1 VIRGGATMAREIPR
15 FVKALFG
22 ALLLTPVFAWAAE
35 EASGDAGFMSSVAE
49 FFESGGPFLYVNC
62 VSLAWGIAV
71 IIERVVFIFFKY
83 NVNAEAFMAQVQK
96 LVMANDIERGIK
108 LCNAAP
114 AAALPKVVKAALTRA
129 NRGEVEIRNAVE
141 EAILEIVP
149 VLQKR
154 TPNLAQIANLAT
166 LLGLL
171 GTITGLITAFKAVGA
186 VSPELKAQ
194 VLAQGVSEAMYTTAF
209 GLAIAIFCMIGHLFL
224 TNMTKKIIDEID
236 QFSVKLENMLISRGK
251 GGVNALDRIS

>member
-1 VIRGGATMAREIPR
+1 MTSKRPVSMKTIMGLLM
-15 FVKALFG
+15 LFP
-22 ALLLTPVFAWAAE
+22 AVAWAAE
-35 EASGDAGFMSSVAE
+35 AASDDTGFMSSIAE
-49 FFESGGPFLYVNC
+49 FFEAGGPFIYVNC
-62 VSLAWGIAV
+62 ITLCWGIAI
-71 IIERVVFIFFKY
+71 IIERIIFIFFKY

-114 AAALPKVVKAALTRA
+114 AAALPKVVKAGLTRA
-129 NRGEVEIRNAVE
+129 NRGEAEIRNAVE

-154 TPNLAQIANLAT
+154 TGNLAQIANLAT

-171 GTITGLITAFKAVGA
+171 GTITGLITAFGAVGA
-186 VSPELKAQ
+186 VSAELKAK
-194 VLAQGVSEAMYTTAF
+194 VLAQGVAEAMYTTAF
-209 GLAIAIFCMIGHLFL
+209 GLGIAVICMIGHMFL

-236 QFSVKLENMLISRGK
+236 QYSVKLENLLITRGK
-251 GGVNALDRIS
+251 GNSNALDRMS

>member
-1 VIRGGATMAREIPR
+1 MG
-15 FVKALFG
+15 
-22 ALLLTPVFAWAAE
+22 LLLLFPAVAWAAE
-35 EASGDAGFMSSVAE
+35 AASDDTGFMSSIAE
-49 FFESGGPFLYVNC
+49 FFDAGGPFIYVNC
-62 VSLAWGIAV
+62 ITLCWGIAI
-71 IIERVVFIFFKY
+71 IIERIIFIFFKY

-114 AAALPKVVKAALTRA
+114 AAALPKVVKAGLTRA
-129 NRGEVEIRNAVE
+129 NRGEAEIRNAIE

-154 TPNLAQIANLAT
+154 TANLAQIANMAT

-171 GTITGLITAFKAVGA
+171 GTITGLITAFGAVGA
-186 VSPELKAQ
+186 VSAELKAK
-194 VLAQGVSEAMYTTAF
+194 VLAQGVAEAMYTTAF
-209 GLAIAIFCMIGHLFL
+209 GLGIAVICMVGHMFL

-236 QFSVKLENMLISRGK
+236 QYSVKLENLLITRGK
-251 GGVNALDRIS
+251 GNSNALDRMS

>member
-1 VIRGGATMAREIPR
+1 MTSKRPISMKTIMGLLM
-15 FVKALFG
+15 LFP
-22 ALLLTPVFAWAAE
+22 AVAWAAE
-35 EASGDAGFMSSVAE
+35 AASDDTGFMSSIAE
-49 FFESGGPFLYVNC
+49 FFEAGGPFIYVNC
-62 VSLAWGIAV
+62 ITLCWGIAI
-71 IIERVVFIFFKY
+71 IIERIIFIFFKY

-114 AAALPKVVKAALTRA
+114 AAALPKVVKAGLTRA
-129 NRGEVEIRNAVE
+129 NRGEAEIRNAVE

-154 TPNLAQIANLAT
+154 TGNLAQIANMAT

-171 GTITGLITAFKAVGA
+171 GTITGLITAFGAVGA
-186 VSPELKAQ
+186 VSAELKAK
-194 VLAQGVSEAMYTTAF
+194 VLAQGVAEAMYTTAF
-209 GLAIAIFCMIGHLFL
+209 GLGIAVICMIGHMFL

-236 QFSVKLENMLISRGK
+236 QYSVKLENLLITRGK
-251 GGVNALDRIS
+251 GNSNALDRMS

>member
-1 VIRGGATMAREIPR
+1 MKTIMG
-15 FVKALFG
+15 
-22 ALLLTPVFAWAAE
+22 LLLLFPAVAWAAE
-35 EASGDAGFMSSVAE
+35 AASDDTGFMSSIAE
-49 FFESGGPFLYVNC
+49 FFDAGGPFIYVNC
-62 VSLAWGIAV
+62 ITLCWGIAI
-71 IIERVVFIFFKY
+71 IIERIIFIFFKY

-114 AAALPKVVKAALTRA
+114 AAALPKVVKAGLTRA
-129 NRGEVEIRNAVE
+129 NRGEAEIRNAVE

-154 TPNLAQIANLAT
+154 TGNLAQIANMAT

-171 GTITGLITAFKAVGA
+171 GTITGLITAFGAVGA
-186 VSPELKAQ
+186 VSAELKAK
-194 VLAQGVSEAMYTTAF
+194 VLAQGVAEAMYTTAF
-209 GLAIAIFCMIGHLFL
+209 GLGIAVICMIGHMFL

-236 QFSVKLENMLISRGK
+236 QYSVKLENLLITRGK
-251 GGVNALDRIS
+251 GNSNALDRMS